1 MAEARGRRQ
10 GEDCLT
16 MDTMGA
22 QQVIA
27 SFESALNG
35 ALAETRIYQR
45 EIAVKKTSYTS
56 LWIDVKR
63 NGFRSAIL
71 HLCELQQNPHFSVI
85 APVDRGDSVEL
96 LYHFSLFH
104 GEPLKAIALIIRV
117 TLPKTDLTIPTITD
131 LIPGA
136 IFSEREIQEM
146 MGVTVT
152 GIPDDRRLFIPEDFP
167 KGVYPWRRDE
177 TGPEKMLRVIPGRQ
191 GIQHEQHN

>member
-1 MAEARGRRQ
+1 
-10 GEDCLT
+10 

-56 LWIDVKR
+56 LWLDVKR
-63 NGFRSAIL
+63 DGFRSAIL
-71 HLCELQQNPHFSVI
+71 HLCELEQNPHFSVI
-85 APVDRGDSVEL
+85 APVDRGDSVSL

-104 GEPLKAIALIIRV
+104 GEHLKAIALVIRV
-117 TLPKTDLTIPTITD
+117 TLPKTDPTIPTITD

-152 GIPDDRRLFIPEDFP
+152 GIPDNRRLFIPEDFP

-177 TGPEKMLRVIPGRQ
+177 TGPDKMLRVIPGRQ